1 MHYTQDSDMNSI
13 GHKASFLV
21 IVSYKVMSFQ
31 CDTSLMAER
40 VLAPDMRSVKVPRFQ
55 GACCWCKTGQRNH
68 SFCPYGCC
76 HTYLTLKIEERCTC
90 GIA

>member
-40 VLAPDMRSVKVPRFQ
+40 VLAPDMRSVKIPRFQ
-55 GACCWCKTGQRNH
+55 GACCGARPARGITVLVRMGVVT
-68 SFCPYGCC
+68 
-76 HTYLTLKIEERCTC
+76 HT
-90 GIA
+90 